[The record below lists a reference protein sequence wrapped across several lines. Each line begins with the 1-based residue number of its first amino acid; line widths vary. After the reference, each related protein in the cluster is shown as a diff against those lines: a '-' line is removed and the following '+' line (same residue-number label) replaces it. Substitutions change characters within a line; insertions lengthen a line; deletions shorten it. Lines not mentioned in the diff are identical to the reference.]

1 MVLGVWKKRKECY
14 KKGKEAVKAQAIFV
28 RFALLFFIAPLLFIA
43 GCGDD
48 KPSFYVGEQKVE
60 YAIPQ
65 GFALLEAK
73 EHKEYL
79 SMVREMFASD
89 GLTMGPFLIES
100 KNPSGNAEQN
110 QPALD
115 YVIVASLKELA
126 FIDTSP
132 AEFYEIVSETVAGDE
147 GTTGKALQR
156 AVGKSAKPKLMGRT
170 SDKATLFHAADTPF
184 DASLET
190 TLGEGNQKIMVLV
203 TAVHLR
209 NKVVLL
215 YHYRPMARESDR
227 ANFYQ
232 RHQKLLQDMD
242 FRITQ

>member
-1 MVLGVWKKRKECY
+1 MVLGIWSKRKDRY
-14 KKGKEAVKAQAIFV
+14 TKGKQAVKVQPVFTRFV
-28 RFALLFFIAPLLFIA
+28 LVFFIAPLLFIA

-60 YAIPQ
+60 YAIPR
-65 GFALLEAK
+65 GFALLEANQ
-73 EHKEYL
+73 HKEYL
-79 SMVREMFASD
+79 STVREMFASE
-89 GLTMGPFLIES
+89 GLIMGPFLTEN
-100 KNPSGNAEQN
+100 KNSSGNAEQN

-115 YVIVASLKELA
+115 YVVVASLKELA

-132 AEFYEIVSETVAGDE
+132 AEFYEIVSETVADDE
-147 GTTGKALQR
+147 ATTGKALQR
-156 AVGKSAKPKLMGRT
+156 AVGKSAKPKLMSRA
-170 SDKATLFHAADTPF
+170 SDKATLYHAADTPF
-184 DASLET
+184 LET
-190 TLGEGNQKIMVLV
+190 SLGEGNQKTMVLV

-215 YHYRPMARESDR
+215 YHYRPLAGASDLD
-227 ANFYQ
+227 NFYQ